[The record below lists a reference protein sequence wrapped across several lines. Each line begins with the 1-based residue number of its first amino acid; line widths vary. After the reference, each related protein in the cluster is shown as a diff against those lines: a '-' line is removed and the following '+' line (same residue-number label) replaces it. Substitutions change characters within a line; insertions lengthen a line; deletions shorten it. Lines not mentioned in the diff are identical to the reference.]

1 MTAIQTFQNSSFK
14 VQCFCIG
21 GEPWFKGL
29 DIATVLGY
37 TNSRKAIIDHVD
49 EDDKKKLEELQGS
62 NETLRLDSNEKN
74 TIFLNEPGL
83 YSLMMRSKKPE
94 AKTFKKWV
102 CSEVLPAIRKKGTY
116 SLPGHY
122 CSNEITWP
130 EVREKAAGREDAL
143 HYRVIE
149 YIRNTYPD
157 AETIAGLGEHL
168 QTKHQ
173 RMDGYLKGYVG
184 GQPDIMVLRGLPNGN
199 QDVYSIELKNPNGKG
214 KLSQKQVDYHE
225 HLLSKCHVQTFVS
238 NSYEEVVIAL
248 HEHYKEVFA
257 RTKTLA
263 IVDTQEEEYDFSTN
277 SRPNYWMAKL
287 KNKTALIRECDKR
300 GVIIDNAMTTLNAK
314 IIEALVAADSK
325 QFHRISKQIKVI

>member
-1 MTAIQTFQNSSFK
+1 MTTIQTFQNSSFK
-14 VQCFCIG
+14 VQCFCVDG
-21 GEPWFKGL
+21 APWFKGL

-49 EDDKKKLEELQGS
+49 EDDKRKFEELQGR

-130 EVREKAAGREDAL
+130 EVREKAVGREDAL

-325 QFHRISKQIKVI
+325 TFHK

>member
-1 MTAIQTFQNSSFK
+1 MTTIQTFQNSSFK
-14 VQCFCIG
+14 VQCFCVDG
-21 GEPWFKGL
+21 APWFKGL

-49 EDDKKKLEELQGS
+49 EDDKRKFEELQGR

-74 TIFLNEPGL
+74 TIFLNESGL
-83 YSLMMRSKKPE
+83 YSLILRSEKPE

-199 QDVYSIELKNPNGKG
+199 HDVYSIELKNPNGKG

-225 HLLSKCHVQTFVS
+225 HLLSKCHVQTLVS

-325 QFHRISKQIKVI
+325 TFHK

>member
-1 MTAIQTFQNSSFK
+1 MTTIQTFENSSFK
-14 VQCFCIG
+14 VQYVCVDG
-21 GEPWFKGL
+21 NPWFRGNDVAK
-29 DIATVLGY
+29 VLGY
-37 TNSRKAIIDHVD
+37 SRARDAIKDHVP
-49 EDDKKKLEELQGS
+49 DKY
-62 NETLRLDSNEKN
+62 KN
-74 TIFLNEPGL
+74 TLEN
-83 YSLMMRSKKPE
+83 LMIASGS
-94 AKTFKKWV
+94 AKTPLPDHNDKIAVFISEAGMYKLVFKSKAKNAEAFSDWV

-225 HLLSKCHVQTFVS
+225 HLLSKCHVQTLVS

-277 SRPNYWMAKL
+277 SRPNYWMARL

-325 QFHRISKQIKVI
+325 TFHK

>member
-1 MTAIQTFQNSSFK
+1 MTQIQTFQNSSFK
-14 VQCFCIG
+14 VQCVCVS
-21 GEPWFKGL
+21 GEPWFRGR
-29 DIATVLGY
+29 DVATVLGY

-49 EDDKKKLEELQGS
+49 EDDKKNLEELQGG

-277 SRPNYWMAKL
+277 SRPNYWMARL

-325 QFHRISKQIKVI
+325 TFHK

>member
-1 MTAIQTFQNSSFK
+1 
-14 VQCFCIG
+14 
-21 GEPWFKGL
+21 
-29 DIATVLGY
+29 
-37 TNSRKAIIDHVD
+37 
-49 EDDKKKLEELQGS
+49 
-62 NETLRLDSNEKN
+62 
-74 TIFLNEPGL
+74 
-83 YSLMMRSKKPE
+83 MRSKNPE

-130 EVREKAAGREDAL
+130 EVREKAVGREDAL

-225 HLLSKCHVQTFVS
+225 HLLSKCHVQTLVS

-277 SRPNYWMAKL
+277 SRPNYWMARL

-300 GVIIDNAMTTLNAK
+300 GVIIDNAMTTLNTK

-325 QFHRISKQIKVI
+325 TFHK

>member
-1 MTAIQTFQNSSFK
+1 MTQIETFQNFK
-14 VQCFCIG
+14 VQYVCVKG
-21 GEPWFKGL
+21 NPWFRGN
-29 DIATVLGY
+29 DVAEILGY
-37 TNSRKAIIDHVD
+37 SRPRNAVKDHVP
-49 EDDKKKLEELQGS
+49 DKY
-62 NETLRLDSNEKN
+62 KN
-74 TIFLNEPGL
+74 TLEN
-83 YSLMMRSKKPE
+83 LMLASGSTKTMLPDHNDKIAVFISEAGMYKLVFKSKAKNAE
-94 AKTFKKWV
+94 AFSDWV

-130 EVREKAAGREDAL
+130 EVREKAVGREDAL

-277 SRPNYWMAKL
+277 SRPNYWMARL

-325 QFHRISKQIKVI
+325 TFHK

>member
-1 MTAIQTFQNSSFK
+1 MTTIRIFENSSFK
-14 VQCFCIG
+14 VQFFCVDG
-21 GEPWFKGL
+21 APWFKGL

-49 EDDKKKLEELQGS
+49 EDDKRKFEELQGR

-130 EVREKAAGREDAL
+130 EVREKAVGREDAL

-225 HLLSKCHVQTFVS
+225 HLLSKCHVQTLVS

-277 SRPNYWMAKL
+277 SRPNYWMARL

-325 QFHRISKQIKVI
+325 TFHK

>member
-1 MTAIQTFQNSSFK
+1 MYKLVFK
-14 VQCFCIG
+14 
-21 GEPWFKGL
+21 
-29 DIATVLGY
+29 
-37 TNSRKAIIDHVD
+37 SKA
-49 EDDKKKLEELQGS
+49 
-62 NETLRLDSNEKN
+62 KN
-74 TIFLNEPGL
+74 A
-83 YSLMMRSKKPE
+83 E
-94 AKTFKKWV
+94 AFSDWV

-130 EVREKAAGREDAL
+130 EVREKAVGREDAL

-214 KLSQKQVDYHE
+214 KLNQKQVDYHK

-325 QFHRISKQIKVI
+325 TFHK

>member
-1 MTAIQTFQNSSFK
+1 MTTIQTFQNSSFK
-14 VQCFCIG
+14 VQCFCVDG
-21 GEPWFKGL
+21 APWFKGL

-49 EDDKKKLEELQGS
+49 EDDKRKLEELQGR

-130 EVREKAAGREDAL
+130 EVREKAVGREDAL

-214 KLSQKQVDYHE
+214 KLNQKQVDYHK

-263 IVDTQEEEYDFSTN
+263 IVDTQEEEYNFSTN

-325 QFHRISKQIKVI
+325 TFHK